1 MLSLSVQIVFLV
13 VLIVPPLVSRW
24 VERNLEFFFL
34 VLALIGATLA
44 GFWGGTWHGWLS
56 YMQWLYISLVLGICL
71 LALRRL
77 CRVPG
82 CFSTSCAVG

>member
-1 MLSLSVQIVFLV
+1 MLSLSVQIAFLV

-44 GFWGGTWHGWLS
+44 GFWGGTWHG
-56 YMQWLYISLVLGICL
+56 
-71 LALRRL
+71 
-77 CRVPG
+77 
-82 CFSTSCAVG
+82 